1 MGVRR
6 GYVDGA
12 QVTPSSIQH
21 FFASERVFDLLKAF
35 GVVELANEVVV
46 VCRGLVLV
54 LEVRLAV
61 AQLS

>member
-21 FFASERVFDLLKAF
+21 FFAFERVFDLLKAF
-35 GVVELANEVVV
+35 GVVELANEIVGV

-54 LEVRLAV
+54 
-61 AQLS
+61 